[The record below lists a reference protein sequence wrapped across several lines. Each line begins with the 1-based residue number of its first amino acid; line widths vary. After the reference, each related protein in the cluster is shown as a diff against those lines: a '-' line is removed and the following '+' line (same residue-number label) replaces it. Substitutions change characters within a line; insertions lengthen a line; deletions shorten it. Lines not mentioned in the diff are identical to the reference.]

1 MDMEDTLEHI
11 RYGSMVGM
19 LESTVMCVCVDMDMH
34 GIGKFRV

>member
-19 LESTVMCVCVDMDMH
+19 LESTVVCVCVI
-34 GIGKFRV
+34 GIPRVGG